1 MSNHEIGHVMDI
13 AIKGILDL
21 YDEGAFSAAT
31 ARKLIK
37 TNLRLV
43 AGYDGNTYEALET
56 MAYTHCGNC
65 LKKYAQGEKF
75 IVEVEAHDCIT
86 PEDKLDRTWWDNV
99 TNKTEYIGA
108 SLCMDCFQ
116 KIFKDALPEATK
128 ERIMKEASRTSEDN
142 PGTSYLW

>member
-1 MSNHEIGHVMDI
+1 
-13 AIKGILDL
+13 
-21 YDEGAFSAAT
+21 
-31 ARKLIK
+31 
-37 TNLRLV
+37 
-43 AGYDGNTYEALET
+43 
-56 MAYTHCGNC
+56 

-75 IVEVEAHDCIT
+75 IVEAEAHDCIT
-86 PEDKLDRTWWDNV
+86 LENKLDWTWWDNV

-116 KIFKDALPEATK
+116 KVFKDAFPEATK